1 MGRVAKTAIVFLM
14 VLAASY
20 GYSDTKAFQVDWRK
34 NEVVVSGVSQVA
46 VRETGNMI
54 EWQHRAAVQAKRSML
69 ESFFASLSVL
79 RVDAYRSA
87 KDIMMNDPAINRAVN
102 GYMDTFTQYQVLY
115 GPDSVAFEK
124 RIPLYGDGGLAPLL
138 IEAGTDPGH
147 FPSYDRLVFSTE
159 FTGLVIDGRGLGRI
173 PAVNPRI
180 YDEDH
185 NLVYSA
191 DLVRKVAF
199 DRWGALC
206 YTDDPYLGGHE
217 ARVGTNPLRL
227 TAIENPKLIETDLCI
242 SREDAMI
249 LLQQEGTKSCLEEG
263 MVVIILDSL

>member
-1 MGRVAKTAIVFLM
+1 MGRVAKTTIVFLM

-20 GYSDTKAFQVDWRK
+20 GYADTRAFRVDWRK

-46 VRETGNMI
+46 ARETGNRI
-54 EWQHRAAVQAKRSML
+54 EWQHSAAVQAKRIVL
-69 ESFFASLSVL
+69 ENFFVSLSAL

-87 KDIMMNDPAINRAVN
+87 KDIMMNDPAINRAVHV
-102 GYMDTFTQYQVLY
+102 YVDTFTHYQVLY

-124 RIPLYGDGGLAPLL
+124 HVPLYGDGGLAPLL

-173 PAVNPRI
+173 PAVNPRVF
-180 YDEDH
+180 DEDH

-199 DRWGALC
+199 DRWGALS
-206 YTDDPYLGGHE
+206 YTDDPYLGEHE
-217 ARVGTNPLRL
+217 VRVGTNPLRL
-227 TAIENPKLIETDLCI
+227 IAIENPKLIETDLCI
-242 SREDAMI
+242 SNEDAMI
-249 LLQQEGTKSCLEEG
+249 LLQKEGTRSRLEEG